1 MSTLRGK
8 GSVAV
13 QGALKRA
20 SERQP
25 VLDPSFSP
33 REMAKEEMAEIHA
46 GGGGWENYDDHNNF
60 PDASYPK

>member
-1 MSTLRGK
+1 MNTLCGK
-8 GSVAV
+8 GSVAMR
-13 QGALKRA
+13 GALKRA

-33 REMAKEEMAEIHA
+33 REMAKEEMTEIHA
-46 GGGGWENYDDHNNF
+46 GGGWDNYDDHNNF